1 MTGEL
6 GGLER
11 AMDDV
16 DLQVDDG
23 VLKDGGGKSKRC
35 DSVMGSPETMEVL
48 PQLRRPVGLL
58 FRSTNGRRDFK
69 ALACEL
75 ARRKFERAGR
85 KPRRRHRLKLM
96 FESPRGRE
104 EYRRVVGGVRC
115 RWIDVKCS

>member
-16 DLQVDDG
+16 DPQVDDG

-35 DSVMGSPETMEVL
+35 DSV